1 MRAPDLD
8 WRPAAET
15 ASKHGAADM
24 RIGTAKISRSALRT
38 LTILT
43 LFVGT
48 AAVLGA
54 CAGNDTAGQGDTP
67 RPKPTY
73 SRLPIR

>member
-1 MRAPDLD
+1 
-8 WRPAAET
+8 
-15 ASKHGAADM
+15 M
-24 RIGTAKISRSALRT
+24 RIGTAKISRSALRA

-43 LFVGT
+43 LFVGA

>member
-1 MRAPDLD
+1 MRATDLD

-24 RIGTAKISRSALRT
+24 RI
-38 LTILT
+38 
-43 LFVGT
+43 GT

>member
-8 WRPAAET
+8 LRPAAGT
-15 ASKHGAADM
+15 AAKDGAADM
-24 RIGTAKISRSALRT
+24 RIAKTKISRSALRA
-38 LTILT
+38 LAIFT
-43 LFVGT
+43 LFVAA

-54 CAGNDTAGQGDTP
+54 CAGADTAGQGDT
-67 RPKPTY
+67 RPKPAY